1 MKAIVID
8 KKDPLFGSIV
18 QILGRSAVKG
28 HVDVKIIVSMSSDW
42 KPGDGELFRVKNLL
56 ELKT

>member
-28 HVDVKIIVSMSSDW
+28 HVDVKIIVSMSSNW
-42 KPGDGELFRVKNLL
+42 NHGDTELFRVIHLL
-56 ELKT
+56 ELKS